1 VALSAFR
8 KKPQRLEQIV
18 NKVYTAN
25 MKMSDRRKDLRPREK
40 IQARGAEALSDYEL
54 LMAIIGSGTQYADV
68 TKLAREVQKLLKEKG
83 SELAY
88 EDLLSIKSL
97 GPAKATNIMAG
108 FELWRRQFEVSER
121 PIIDSPEKAVEQ
133 LSDIRDKKQEYF
145 VCLTLD
151 GANRL
156 IAKRI
161 ITIGTLTA
169 SLVHPREVFADAITD
184 RAASIIV
191 AHNHPSGNTEP
202 SQADCDVTERLKQAG
217 SILGVQLE
225 DHLIVTSKSYLSI
238 V

>member
-1 VALSAFR
+1 
-8 KKPQRLEQIV
+8 
-18 NKVYTAN
+18 
-25 MKMSDRRKDLRPREK
+25 MKMSDRRKDLQPREK
-40 IQARGAEALSDYEL
+40 LQARGAGALSDYEL

-88 EDLLSIKSL
+88 EDLLNVKSL
-97 GPAKATNIMAG
+97 GPAKATHIMAG

-133 LSDIRDKKQEYF
+133 LVDIRDKKQEYF

-161 ITIGTLTA
+161 ITIGTLTP
-169 SLVHPREVFADAITD
+169 SLVHPREVFAEAITD

-191 AHNHPSGNTEP
+191 AHNHPSGNLEP
-202 SQADCDVTERLKQAG
+202 SDADTLITERLREAG
-217 SILGVQLE
+217 SLLGVPLV
-225 DHLIVTSKSYLSI
+225 DHIIVSSKSFRT
-238 V
+238 VR

>member
-1 VALSAFR
+1 
-8 KKPQRLEQIV
+8 
-18 NKVYTAN
+18 
-25 MKMSDRRKDLRPREK
+25 MSDRRKDLRPREK
-40 IQARGAEALSDYEL
+40 LQARGAEALSDYEL

-169 SLVHPREVFADAITD
+169 SLVHPREVFAEAITD

-191 AHNHPSGNTEP
+191 AHNHPSGTLTP
-202 SQADCDVTERLKQAG
+202 SSADSEVTQRLEEAG
-217 SILGVQLE
+217 VVLGIKLV
-225 DHLIVTSKSYLSI
+225 DHLIISSSGHLSI
-238 V
+238 L

>member
-1 VALSAFR
+1 
-8 KKPQRLEQIV
+8 
-18 NKVYTAN
+18 

-40 IQARGAEALSDYEL
+40 LQARGAEALSDYEL

-88 EDLLSIKSL
+88 EDLLNVKSL

-133 LSDIRDKKQEYF
+133 LAGIRDKKQEYF

-169 SLVHPREVFADAITD
+169 SLVHPREVFAEAITD

-191 AHNHPSGNTEP
+191 AHNHPSGNLEP
-202 SQADCDVTERLKQAG
+202 SDADTLITERLREAG
-217 SILGVQLE
+217 SLLGVPLV
-225 DHLIVTSKSYLSI
+225 DHIIVSSKSFRT
-238 V
+238 VR

>member
-1 VALSAFR
+1 MTSI
-8 KKPQRLEQIV
+8 K
-18 NKVYTAN
+18 
-25 MKMSDRRKDLRPREK
+25 DRRKDLRPREK
-40 IQARGAEALSDYEL
+40 LQAKGAQALSDYEL
-54 LMAIIGSGTQYADV
+54 LMAIIGSGTAQADV
-68 TKLAREVQKLLKEKG
+68 TKIARDVQKLLKEKG

-88 EDLLSIKSL
+88 DDLLTIKSL
-97 GPAKATNIMAG
+97 GPAKATQIMAA

-121 PIIDSPEKAVEQ
+121 PIIDSPEKAVAQ

-156 IAKRI
+156 IAKRV

-191 AHNHPSGNTEP
+191 AHNHPSGNLEP
-202 SQADCDVTERLKQAG
+202 SRADIDITMRLKDAG
-217 SILGVQLE
+217 ELLGIDVI
-225 DHLIVTSKSYLSI
+225 DHIIMTSSASTTVL
-238 V
+238 

>member
-1 VALSAFR
+1 
-8 KKPQRLEQIV
+8 
-18 NKVYTAN
+18 
-25 MKMSDRRKDLRPREK
+25 MSDRRKDLRPREK
-40 IQARGAEALSDYEL
+40 LQARGAEALSDYEL

-83 SELAY
+83 SGLAY

-121 PIIDSPEKAVEQ
+121 PIIDSPEKVVEQ

-161 ITIGTLTA
+161 VTIGTLTA

-191 AHNHPSGNTEP
+191 AHNHPSGNLEA
-202 SQADCDVTERLKQAG
+202 SAADREVTERLCSAG
-217 SILGVQLE
+217 NLLGIKLI
-225 DHLIVTSKSYLSI
+225 DHIIASKDSFSTTDI
-238 V
+238 

>member
-1 VALSAFR
+1 
-8 KKPQRLEQIV
+8 
-18 NKVYTAN
+18 

-40 IQARGAEALSDYEL
+40 LQSRGAQSLSDYEL
-54 LMAIIGSGTQYADV
+54 LMAIIGSGTKQADV
-68 TKLAREVQKLLKEKG
+68 TKIAKDVQNLIAKKG
-83 SELAY
+83 SELIY
-88 EDLLSIKSL
+88 DDLLAIKSL
-97 GPAKATNIMAG
+97 GPAKASTIMAG

-133 LSDIRDKKQEYF
+133 LADIRDKKQEYF

-191 AHNHPSGNTEP
+191 AHNHPSGMLRQ
-202 SQADCDVTERLKQAG
+202 SASDDAVTEILSDTGDLLDIMLK
-217 SILGVQLE
+217 
-225 DHLIVTSKSYLSI
+225 DHIIVTASSYRSI
-238 V
+238 IG